1 MLEPIG
7 KYEGGHQ
14 NNTITPRYRRR
25 TFYAATHRGDRQPAS
40 RVVGI
45 HRQHCLLTWYY
56 RTTTAAVWNRH
67 HFQKK
72 MSLGAMPFDKRVLV
86 YAIEYELFAIY
97 ILYSPTTVV
106 LVLQQY
112 LYYSSI
118 NTVPGGCPWTQTC
131 CKAFKS
137 VGRERLLSSCK
148 GCLLPVC
155 KVGRERML
163 SSCKGCLLP
172 VCKAFKSV
180 ARERLL
186 SSCKGCLL
194 PVCAPVVDRCLL
206 QDNRRTVLC
215 TRCRAGSCYNSSSWD
230 NTIAS
235 WRIII
240 VVASAQRSGQGLT
253 VMWTKTAVAH
263 LSFFLWV
270 LLIALSFLHYYH
282 LLYTAFGVAGLSDTL
297 NTSKYL

>member
-1 MLEPIG
+1 MENKLFVHRGKNCAHYKNKKLNVLEPIG

-118 NTVPGGCPWTQTC
+118 NTVPGGCP
-131 CKAFKS
+131 
-137 VGRERLLSSCK
+137 
-148 GCLLPVC
+148 
-155 KVGRERML
+155 
-163 SSCKGCLLP
+163 
-172 VCKAFKSV
+172 
-180 ARERLL
+180 
-186 SSCKGCLL
+186 
-194 PVCAPVVDRCLL
+194 
-206 QDNRRTVLC
+206 
-215 TRCRAGSCYNSSSWD
+215 
-230 NTIAS
+230 
-235 WRIII
+235 
-240 VVASAQRSGQGLT
+240 
-253 VMWTKTAVAH
+253 
-263 LSFFLWV
+263 
-270 LLIALSFLHYYH
+270 
-282 LLYTAFGVAGLSDTL
+282 
-297 NTSKYL
+297 